1 MTTGTIQMPE
11 KIQLDESTYS
21 PTFGRFIVQPL
32 EKGFGV
38 TIGNAMRRVLL
49 SSLPGFAIT
58 AFKVDGVQHEFS
70 TIPGVVEDVPD
81 MVLNMKQ
88 VRMKLIN
95 KKTNRVVVPL
105 KGPMDFTAGEI
116 QKASPDVE
124 ILNPKLHIATLNNE
138 ANFELDLRI
147 GRGIGYVVAEE
158 NKAPDQTLGVIPI
171 DSVFTPIVNVRYF
184 VETTRVGQ
192 QTDYE
197 KLTIEIDTDGS
208 ITPDDALAY
217 AGKDH
222 ARPHP
227 ALHQFRHGARGSQG
241 GIGTGR
247 GIRARPEGS
256 SHAGGRAG
264 AFGPLA
270 QLPARRQHQNNRR
283 PRAPGRVGAS
293 QVPQFRAEI
302 ARRTCG
308 DHRGGEAHVRHGRDE
323 VPERRGVIPPHARER
338 HSLLISDTNHATPQV
353 RPKTQTHG
361 KPSPRHARRAFHGAA
376 AT

>member
-1 MTTGTIQMPE
+1 MPE

-217 AGKDH
+217 AGKIMRDH
-222 ARPHP
+222 IQLFINFDMEPEAPKEESEQDAEFARVRKVLLTPVDELELSVRSHNCLR
-227 ALHQFRHGARGSQG
+227 AANIKTIADLVRRDESELLKFRNF
-241 GIGTGR
+241 GR
-247 GIRARPEGS
+247 KS
-256 SHAGGRAG
+256 
-264 AFGPLA
+264 LA
-270 QLPARRQHQNNRR
+270 EL
-283 PRAPGRVGAS
+283 
-293 QVPQFRAEI
+293 AEI
-302 ARRTCG
+302 IEAEKLTFG
-308 DHRGGEAHVRHGRDE
+308 MDVTKYLKEGE
-323 VPERRGVIPPHARER
+323 
-338 HSLLISDTNHATPQV
+338 
-353 RPKTQTHG
+353 
-361 KPSPRHARRAFHGAA
+361 
-376 AT
+376 

>member
-21 PTFGRFIVQPL
+21 PTFGRFIIQPL

-81 MVLNMKQ
+81 MVLNLKQ
-88 VRMKLIN
+88 VRMKLVN
-95 KKTNRVVVPL
+95 KKTNRIVVPL

-116 QKASPDVE
+116 QKATPDVE
-124 ILNPKLHIATLNNE
+124 ILNPKMHIATLNTE

-158 NKAPDQTLGVIPI
+158 NKAVDQTLGVIPI

-197 KLTIEIDTDGS
+197 KLTIELDTDGS
-208 ITPDDALAY
+208 ITPDDALAF
-217 AGKDH
+217 AGKILRDH
-222 ARPHP
+222 IQLFINFDMEPEAPKEESEQDAEFARIRKVLLTPVDELELSVRSHNCLR
-227 ALHQFRHGARGSQG
+227 AANIKTIADLVRRDESELLKFRNF
-241 GIGTGR
+241 GR
-247 GIRARPEGS
+247 KS
-256 SHAGGRAG
+256 
-264 AFGPLA
+264 LA
-270 QLPARRQHQNNRR
+270 EL
-283 PRAPGRVGAS
+283 
-293 QVPQFRAEI
+293 AEI
-302 ARRTCG
+302 IEAEKLTFG
-308 DHRGGEAHVRHGRDE
+308 MDVTKYLKEGE
-323 VPERRGVIPPHARER
+323 
-338 HSLLISDTNHATPQV
+338 
-353 RPKTQTHG
+353 
-361 KPSPRHARRAFHGAA
+361 
-376 AT
+376 